1 MQDNEKTEIYI
12 VAHKQFPAPGLA
24 GYFPLQVGFAETDF
38 PGFLRDN
45 TGDNIAEK
53 NRSYCELTALYWIWK
68 NSDADISGLVHYRRF
83 LSNGQKVRSG
93 ADPGEKQT
101 KILSLQQIEKDLET
115 VDVILPKRHHYL
127 TETAE
132 THYIH
137 NHHREGLSLATEAV
151 KELYPSYAEAWEA
164 ALMSR
169 SSHLFNIFI
178 CRKPVLDGYCKWL
191 FDILS
196 YVENRLD
203 ITGYSD
209 SEKRVYGY
217 LGELLLDA
225 YVNHRGLSCREY
237 PVLYMEKQN
246 FFAHYKTSLLGKLG
260 LSNPNR

>member
-1 MQDNEKTEIYI
+1 M
-12 VAHKQFPAPGLA
+12 
-24 GYFPLQVGFAETDF
+24 
-38 PGFLRDN
+38 
-45 TGDNIAEK
+45 
-53 NRSYCELTALYWIWK
+53 
-68 NSDADISGLVHYRRF
+68 
-83 LSNGQKVRSG
+83 
-93 ADPGEKQT
+93 
-101 KILSLQQIEKDLET
+101 SLQQIEKDLET

-225 YVNHRGLSCREY
+225 YVNHRGLSCGNIRFSIWKSRISSLITK
-237 PVLYMEKQN
+237 PVFWE
-246 FFAHYKTSLLGKLG
+246 SLDFPIRTGRFGG
-260 LSNPNR
+260 LCIWIN